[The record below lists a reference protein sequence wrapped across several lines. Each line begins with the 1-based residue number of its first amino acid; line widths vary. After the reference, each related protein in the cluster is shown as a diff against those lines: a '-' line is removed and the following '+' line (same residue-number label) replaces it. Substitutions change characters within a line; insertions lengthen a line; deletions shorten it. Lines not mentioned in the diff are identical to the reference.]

1 MRCDSSP
8 ALSILV
14 RTKTL
19 AGERILPLTPWVAG
33 ALTAWREQAPENPWG
48 LLFTTATG
56 QPVSRHSYRRSWIAL
71 QRPRAFKNQTV
82 HCMSLTKPATRLPL
96 DDQGPYTVI
105 TAFFEDEG

>member
-71 QRPRAFKNQTV
+71 QKTAGVQKPDG
-82 HCMSLTKPATRLPL
+82 SLYVTHETRH
-96 DDQGPYTVI
+96 TT
-105 TAFFEDEG
+105 TA